1 MVRCGKTAREGD
13 DRIDVTNEAKKRPS
27 RRRGSARR
35 RRSPAAAVPAPPPV
49 EPLQDEPLPEA
60 SAPLVLASPPEP
72 EPPFPDDLALDTPE
86 IEFAQRAAAR
96 PPEPE
101 RPWPARRRV
110 VFFDVENTSRMQHIG
125 RVIDHLALDRV
136 GTRTDF
142 IAVGNWRVIGHDTG
156 RLLAR
161 HGAQLVHS
169 APAVGVRDW
178 SDLRIA
184 VAAGVWLGAA
194 RPGDVLEIV
203 SDDRAFDAVGDVAT
217 SLGIAFRRLSY
228 RGLTDQPRAVEPA
241 PEPIAASRE
250 AGSGDRRGGRYRRG
264 RGGRGRYDRP
274 VPAPVVPVPA
284 AIESEAEP
292 HTAPHDELLGV
303 ARDLIFRA
311 PSRTVTLDTLANA
324 LKARG
329 FSRPPGSPRLI
340 TRLRRIRE
348 LQINRAGQI
357 TLVDSDSAQP
367 WTPPPPPIST
377 PVLAV
382 VPREPSVPAPRE
394 AVEPAPVR
402 TAPVERTFEQRRAEV
417 EAALRGESVPAYSAP
432 VDDELDSI
440 GNAPSGDDA
449 PAESAAPGDPPR
461 RRRSRRGGRRRRR
474 HGAPAAG

>member
-1 MVRCGKTAREGD
+1 M
-13 DRIDVTNEAKKRPS
+13 TNGAKKRPT
-27 RRRGSARR
+27 RRRGSGRR
-35 RRSPAAAVPAPPPV
+35 RRPPAAAATAPAIV
-49 EPLQDEPLPEA
+49 EPLHDEPVVETPLPLA
-60 SAPLVLASPPEP
+60 LAAPSEP

-86 IEFAQRAAAR
+86 VEFAQRVAAR
-96 PPEPE
+96 PPELE

-194 RPGDVLEIV
+194 RPGDLLEIV

-228 RGLTDQPRAVEPA
+228 RGLTDQPRVAEPA

-274 VPAPVVPVPA
+274 APMPA
-284 AIESEAEP
+284 APPPPPAASAAEP

-303 ARDLIFRA
+303 ARDLIYQA
-311 PSRTVTLDTLANA
+311 PARTVTLDALANA

-357 TLVDSDSAQP
+357 TLVDSASA
-367 WTPPPPPIST
+367 PPPPPAS
-377 PVLAV
+377 PVSAP
-382 VPREPSVPAPRE
+382 VPTVTTREPSVAAPMR
-394 AVEPAPVR
+394 AVPVSAAR
-402 TAPVERTFEQRRAEV
+402 TYEERRAEV
-417 EAALRGESVPAYSAP
+417 EAALRGERVPSYSAP
-432 VDDELDSI
+432 ATVSSEPASGESDGDEPDSGEPD
-440 GNAPSGDDA
+440 GNVAPT
-449 PAESAAPGDPPR
+449 ESAAPTDAPR

-474 HGAPAAG
+474 HSAPAAG

>member
-1 MVRCGKTAREGD
+1 V
-13 DRIDVTNEAKKRPS
+13 
-27 RRRGSARR
+27 SAE
-35 RRSPAAAVPAPPPV
+35 V
-49 EPLQDEPLPEA
+49 
-60 SAPLVLASPPEP
+60 PEP
-72 EPPFPDDLALDTPE
+72 EPPFPDDLAVDTPE

-96 PPEPE
+96 APEPE

-125 RVIDHLALDRV
+125 RVIDHLALDRI

-228 RGLTDQPRAVEPA
+228 RGLTDQPRVPEPA
-241 PEPIAASRE
+241 PELITASRE
-250 AGSGDRRGGRYRRG
+250 SGGGDRRGGRRRRG

-274 VPAPVVPVPA
+274 APPPPTVHAPSPAPA
-284 AIESEAEP
+284 EAEP
-292 HTAPHDELLGV
+292 HTAPHDELLGI
-303 ARDLIFRA
+303 ARDLIFRSPA
-311 PSRTVTLDTLANA
+311 RTVTLDALANA

-329 FSRPPGSPRLI
+329 FSRTPGSPRLI
-340 TRLRRIRE
+340 TRLRRVRE
-348 LQINRAGQI
+348 LQVNRAGQI
-357 TLVDSDSAQP
+357 TLLSPESAP
-367 WTPPPPPIST
+367 SEMPPVSAAPPIAVSAPPPPP
-377 PVLAV
+377 PL
-382 VPREPSVPAPRE
+382 P
-394 AVEPAPVR
+394 
-402 TAPVERTFEQRRAEV
+402 PVERSYEERRAEV
-417 EAALRGESVPAYSAP
+417 EAALRGESVPVNREPAYQQPAAAYHEPAVDSA
-432 VDDELDSI
+432 E
-440 GNAPSGDDA
+440 PSGEETSAEAAA
-449 PAESAAPGDPPR
+449 PADAPR

-474 HGAPAAG
+474 HSAPAAG

>member
-1 MVRCGKTAREGD
+1 MVRCREAARESD
-13 DRIDVTNEAKKRPS
+13 DRSDVTNEGKKRPT
-27 RRRGSARR
+27 RR
-35 RRSPAAAVPAPPPV
+35 RRSGRPRRSPSATATAPTPL
-49 EPLQDEPLPEA
+49 EPLHDEPIAEPL
-60 SAPLVLASPPEP
+60 APLVPVEVPEP

-86 IEFAQRAAAR
+86 IEFSQRLAAR

-101 RPWPARRRV
+101 RPWPARRRA

-136 GTRTDF
+136 GTWTDF

-228 RGLTDQPRAVEPA
+228 RGLTDQPRTPEPV
-241 PEPIAASRE
+241 PEPISVSRE
-250 AGSGDRRGGRYRRG
+250 SGGGDRRGGRYRRG

-274 VPAPVVPVPA
+274 APAPIVPAPPPA
-284 AIESEAEP
+284 PAEDEP
-292 HTAPHDELLGV
+292 HTAPHDELLGI
-303 ARDLIFRA
+303 ARDLIFRS
-311 PSRTVTLDTLANA
+311 PGRTVTIDTLANA
-324 LKARG
+324 LKGRG
-329 FSRPPGSPRLI
+329 FSRTPGSPRLI

-348 LQINRAGQI
+348 LQVNRAGQI
-357 TLVDSDSAQP
+357 TLLDSDSGPSEMPVSAAP
-367 WTPPPPPIST
+367 PMHVASPPPPPMARSY
-377 PVLAV
+377 
-382 VPREPSVPAPRE
+382 EE
-394 AVEPAPVR
+394 
-402 TAPVERTFEQRRAEV
+402 RRAEV
-417 EAALRGESVPAYSAP
+417 EAALRGEVVPSPREP
-432 VDDELDSI
+432 VYHE
-440 GNAPSGDDA
+440 
-449 PAESAAPGDPPR
+449 PAVTSAAPPSDEASSDEAPADSAAAPADAPR

-474 HGAPAAG
+474 HGAPAGG